1 MITWVRNLVSS
12 VCTITFSRSTS
23 AFPSLVVF
31 NRLFNKLSSSI
42 LLWSV
47 VPLLLYAR
55 SWTSFMIFPSCST
68 CSSYPSL
75 TYTGKRKKNTIL
87 SKIYWWTSVFEE
99 NVQLVRYRSKTR
111 SKTWSYW
118 TLPCWFDSSNHP
130 NSFWEPFAQYI
141 SSLHNLHDIA
151 SVGCQIQIPKS
162 KYFSLIILPSFEQLQ
177 LPEAG
182 FDPSPDASILSLRH
196 RSEGF

>member
-31 NRLFNKLSSSI
+31 NRLFNKLSSSV

-75 TYTGKRKKNTIL
+75 TYTGIRKNPFKNDM
-87 SKIYWWTSVFEE
+87 WTVVFEE
-99 NVQLVRYRSKTR
+99 NVQSVRYRY
-111 SKTWSYW
+111 KTWNYC

-130 NSFWEPFAQYI
+130 SSSWEPFVQYI

-162 KYFSLIILPSFEQLQ
+162 KYFSLKILPFFEQLQ
-177 LPEAG
+177 P
-182 FDPSPDASILSLRH
+182 P
-196 RSEGF
+196 